1 MCIYS
6 IRSGSCLLNAPLP
19 WDAASAE
26 IKESGRRLLIACYF
40 RANQIWDPLLP
51 DRLITESFSDWKI
64 DTTVSPAILVAAN
77 AAETECL
84 LWHMGYACGVRC
96 DVPVKSRRN
105 HKVWL
110 YGTVFIADGG
120 SDLYFIPIP
129 PRHTS
134 PIPQRLSAR
143 PRFRLCTLGACI
155 VRDAPRSSFLRVQA
169 VCCRQ
174 SFCATSTCGVLRKRE
189 CLNNA

>member
-6 IRSGSCLLNAPLP
+6 LRSGSCLLNAPVS

-64 DTTVSPAILVAAN
+64 DTTVSPGILVAAN

-129 PRHTS
+129 PEAYVTNPSALVS
-134 PIPQRLSAR
+134 PATLPFVHARRLGRASYE
-143 PRFRLCTLGACI
+143 
-155 VRDAPRSSFLRVQA
+155 
-169 VCCRQ
+169 CRQ
-174 SFCATSTCGVLRKRE
+174 SAAANLFVPRQLVAC